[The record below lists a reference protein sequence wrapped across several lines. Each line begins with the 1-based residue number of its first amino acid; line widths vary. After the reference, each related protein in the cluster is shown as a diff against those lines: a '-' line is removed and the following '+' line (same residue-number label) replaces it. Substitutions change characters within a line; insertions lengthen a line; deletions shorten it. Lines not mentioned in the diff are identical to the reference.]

1 MKRQHANKILTA
13 NDNLG
18 IALSTFVIYALHDS
32 GIDQRRQQLHWEGVI
47 AERLP
52 LVYGTNLSTAFTTDA
67 KSPLVAIAIA
77 RKGLKRCRLVATYLP
92 QTHLQWH
99 ANSIYSVTPFSS

>member
-32 GIDQRRQQLHWEGVI
+32 GIDQRRQQLQWEGVI
-47 AERLP
+47 AERL
-52 LVYGTNLSTAFTTDA
+52 
-67 KSPLVAIAIA
+67 
-77 RKGLKRCRLVATYLP
+77 
-92 QTHLQWH
+92 H
-99 ANSIYSVTPFSS
+99 

>member
-32 GIDQRRQQLHWEGVI
+32 GIDQRRQQLQWEGVI

-52 LVYGTNLSTAFTTDA
+52 IFGKNDATIGRFFGRLMPVAKRQIGLLGETLLYLAMQQTDQIIRQA
-67 KSPLVAIAIA
+67 GRRYIP
-77 RKGLKRCRLVATYLP
+77 RR
-92 QTHLQWH
+92 
-99 ANSIYSVTPFSS
+99 

>member
-32 GIDQRRQQLHWEGVI
+32 GIDQRRQQLQWEGVI
-47 AERLP
+47 AERIHCTDLP
-52 LVYGTNLSTAFTTDA
+52 
-67 KSPLVAIAIA
+67 
-77 RKGLKRCRLVATYLP
+77 
-92 QTHLQWH
+92 THLH
-99 ANSIYSVTPFSS
+99 ST